1 MINKKVAG
9 TIIIGAVLCTSIGV
23 GYNKILANDNKDN
36 VILLNYSAAKKQ
48 SKTDSFKINSL
59 SSNEALDWVSDNEI
73 LTLNKK
79 GEQQDINS
87 PKLKYYNY
95 YLSIY
100 NINTGKTRDFKN
112 VTSDLENIKI
122 SPDKKYVIYVEPKYI
137 PKVGSDEWKKDLNS
151 GKLFSRSVKIL
162 NLATG
167 EITDFKLEDKGKEA
181 NYSWID
187 KDKLFVYYPNEK
199 NKWTIENING
209 TIYKTGYFKTSSSPY
224 LAWPAYNLNIKVLFN
239 DVSGNFIIQQ
249 NDPYM
254 DNVTNKST
262 YYCVNVKTNEMKEIY
277 RSKGACLDYF
287 VNMSGIYIL
296 DYINNETKLVCFDNN
311 GVKNGEYI
319 YKTDTMLC
327 DVTRAGDRAALMQN
341 GALNILDIKTGKLTK
356 VYDGLFRNNMIA
368 PKWNNDGTAL
378 IFNVQDK
385 VDILKIQ

>member
-9 TIIIGAVLCTSIGV
+9 IIIIGAILCTSIGV
-23 GYNKILANDNKDN
+23 GYNKISANANKDN
-36 VILLNYSAAKKQ
+36 IVLLNYSSAKNQ
-48 SKTDSFKINSL
+48 PKTDSFKINSL

-79 GEQQDINS
+79 GERQDINS

-112 VTSDLENIKI
+112 VTSDWGDIKI

-151 GKLFSRSVKIL
+151 GKFFSRSVKIL

-167 EITDFKLEDKGKEA
+167 EITDFKSEYKDQQA

-187 KDKLFVYYPNEK
+187 KDKLFIYYPNEK
-199 NKWTIENING
+199 NKWIIENIDG
-209 TIYKTGYFKTSSSPY
+209 TIYKTGYFKTSGSPY
-224 LAWPAYNLNIKVLFN
+224 SAWPAYNLNIKVLFN
-239 DVSGNFIIQQ
+239 DVSGNFVMRQSG
-249 NDPYM
+249 PYV
-254 DNVTNKST
+254 NNATNKST
-262 YYCVNVKTNEMKEIY
+262 YYYVNVKTNEMKEIY
-277 RSKGACLDYF
+277 ISKGFSLGYF
-287 VNMSGIYIL
+287 VNRSGIYIL
-296 DYINNETKLVCFDNN
+296 DYIGNETKLIYFDSN
-311 GVKNGEYI
+311 GAKNGEYS
-319 YKTDTMLC
+319 YKTNTILC
-327 DVTRAGDRAALMQN
+327 DVTRDGDRAALMQN
-341 GALNILDIKTGKLTK
+341 GALNILDLKTGKLTK
-356 VYDGLFRNNMIA
+356 VYDGLFRNNIIT